1 MSNYSSAKYYQND
14 KKRLQIKFVKDIKVF
29 VKKKK
34 EKSDNMDLTDTKIYH
49 KMKNK
54 SLLSTEK
61 NIPYYSYEKI
71 VFEETID

>member
-34 EKSDNMDLTDTKIYH
+34 EKIDNMDLTDTKIYH
-49 KMKNK
+49 EMKNK

-61 NIPYYSYEKI
+61 Y
-71 VFEETID
+71 TLL